1 MENKSVWMVRAGSG
15 GYLID
20 EFLDADMVAIGW
32 NELGPIEPDIDYET
46 LRQRFVTAYPED
58 SKARVAICV
67 GQIWRFINEIKTG
80 DKVITYDS
88 SSRLYYMGE
97 IASDYQYSQSATYYH
112 CRRVNWQDGK
122 IDRDELKPETKNT
135 LGSIL
140 TLFELSWEIWDEFT
154 KLHPGYSSEDELDEL
169 AEMQEKMERELEQER
184 AEQLKQ
190 DVQARSQEFIKDL
203 ITSLSWQQTEE
214 LIAGLL
220 KSMGYKVRM
229 TAKGPDL
236 GSDIIASP
244 DELGLEEPRIK
255 VEVKKRSSDKI
266 SAPDIRNFIGGLRD
280 HNKGI
285 FITTTGFSKE
295 AVYEAERANFAI
307 TLIDIDWLVGL
318 LVNNYESLEPE
329 IKALVPL
336 KKIYWP
342 A

>member
-1 MENKSVWMVRAGSG
+1 MIRAGSG
-15 GYLID
+15 SSMID
-20 EFLDADMVAIGW
+20 EFLFKDIVAIGW
-32 NELGPIEPDIDYET
+32 NELGPIEPGIDYET
-46 LRQRFVTAYPED
+46 LKQRFIAAYPED
-58 SKARVAICV
+58 SKARAAICV
-67 GQIWRFINEIKTG
+67 GQIWRFINGIKTG

-88 SSRLYYMGE
+88 SSREYYMGE
-97 IASDYQYSQSATYYH
+97 IVSAYAYDDSATFH
-112 CRRVNWQDGK
+112 HIRAVKWEEGV
-122 IDRDELKPETKNT
+122 IDRDELKTETKNT
-135 LGSIL
+135 LGAIL

-154 KLHPGYSSEDELDEL
+154 KLHPGYISEDELDDL
-169 AEMQEKMERELEQER
+169 AEVHEKMERELEQER

-203 ITSLSWQQTEE
+203 ITALSWQQTEE
-214 LIAGLL
+214 LVAGLL

-266 SAPDIRNFIGGLRD
+266 SAPDIRNFIGGLRG
-280 HNKGI
+280 HHKGI